1 MDEIKR
7 NGEGYYDPT
16 AYEAIKRMEDTDM
29 EEVKAGEVWEAVTGT
44 ETGLFIILKNNSR
57 YVTVLYLT
65 ESAPSTNS
73 FRVTLDPVMYT
84 DCGRSSYVFPDRL
97 IRHVTTLTENE
108 FKELKNGVAKAL
120 EFPQIVQVKTG
131 AIQTTAK
138 EPDPDFMIDLG
149 IEKTEKRVYKS
160 LYENLLR
167 EVIGQ

>member
-16 AYEAIKRMEDTDM
+16 AYEAIKRMEDMDM

-44 ETGLFIILKNNSR
+44 ETGLFII
-57 YVTVLYLT
+57 
-65 ESAPSTNS
+65 
-73 FRVTLDPVMYT
+73 
-84 DCGRSSYVFPDRL
+84 
-97 IRHVTTLTENE
+97 
-108 FKELKNGVAKAL
+108 
-120 EFPQIVQVKTG
+120 
-131 AIQTTAK
+131 
-138 EPDPDFMIDLG
+138 IDLE